1 MSITVENHEAVE
13 CVRLA
18 GELTIFTVSKMWQ
31 SMLQLLNG
39 ADEIEINLQGVSEI
53 DTAGIQLLMLLKMA
67 VEKRGRSARFI
78 NHSKEVLDGI
88 ELFDLASYF
97 CDPLALKSD

>member
-1 MSITVENHEAVE
+1 MSITVESHEAME
-13 CVRLA
+13 SIRLA
-18 GELTIFTVSKMWQ
+18 GELTIFNVSEMWR

-39 ADEIEINLQGVSEI
+39 TEEIEIDLHGVSEI

-67 VEKRGRSARFI
+67 VEKRGRSARFV

-97 CDPLALKSD
+97 GDPLVLKSD